1 LGNSTIDVSL
11 ARSHNTI
18 VEPKPEQDPIEEVLM
33 VSLEDMAQ
41 PLFDNEHF
49 IEEEEELAELVELD
63 PLEVPPQP
71 SIDLKP
77 LCLGLKYVFLNNN
90 LETPVIISDKLSQE
104 ETYRLVTVLERHR
117 SAIGYSI
124 YDLIRISP
132 ILCMHRI
139 PTDPDI
145 SPTREPQ
152 RRLNNA
158 MREIVKKEVLKLYQ
172 ARIIYP
178 VPHSEWVSPV
188 QVVPKKGVMIVV
200 TNEKNELIPQRIV
213 TGWRMCIDYRK
224 LNKAIRKDHFPL
236 PFIDEMLERLAN
248 HSFFCF
254 LDGYSGYHQIPI
266 HPDDQSKTAFT
277 CPYGTYAYRR
287 MSFGLCNAPASFQ
300 WCMMSIFFEMIEKI
314 MEVFMDD
321 FTVYGKTFNDCLEN
335 LDRVLQRCEE
345 EHLVLNW
352 ENVILWFGKE

>member
-77 LCLGLKYVFLNNN
+77 LPLGLKYVFLNNN

-200 TNEKNELIPQRIV
+200 TNEKNELIPQ
-213 TGWRMCIDYRK
+213 
-224 LNKAIRKDHFPL
+224 
-236 PFIDEMLERLAN
+236 
-248 HSFFCF
+248 
-254 LDGYSGYHQIPI
+254 
-266 HPDDQSKTAFT
+266 
-277 CPYGTYAYRR
+277 
-287 MSFGLCNAPASFQ
+287 
-300 WCMMSIFFEMIEKI
+300 
-314 MEVFMDD
+314 
-321 FTVYGKTFNDCLEN
+321 
-335 LDRVLQRCEE
+335 
-345 EHLVLNW
+345 
-352 ENVILWFGKE
+352 